1 MGGRAGVFAVLSRI
15 GRLLRQRWLLLAVIV
30 VAVTAGAVFATGYF
44 NDQLKRTIE
53 ATAIVSLDEGQSTS
67 GSGRTATE
75 PSASL
80 SEAQDAAREANQ
92 GFLDENHLVR
102 TDPANNTLEFIAIAR
117 TAEKATT
124 EASDLRNRYLV
135 AVAPPPIED
144 RMEAVLA
151 QADFVQRQLELL
163 SPEAPVVVSDPA
175 VETQRQLLTEQIQSL
190 TSESAR
196 LGVDLVLADTDGEQ
210 EDIQADIDAIEA
222 QIVGL
227 TAELNALPPAADGST
242 GTGRGETAPSAED
255 PGRTDPAVPTDDVPV
270 DDRFQ
275 IESLESLYSDLLAEF
290 QALYIRSVKGEVET
304 LPEIEALDT
313 SGEPVA
319 ALLGGGIG
327 LALGLLIALSAIIL
341 FDRLRPR
348 WWTENDMKQ
357 PLAEVPDRRS
367 GGLETWYWTTG
378 PSPRKEAVQKVAVN
392 LLPLLEA
399 GPAAVGFL
407 GVGVKPRA
415 IRGLTTDL
423 AGTVVTSGR
432 SSLVVDTTGLE
443 NHAKKPDPEAVP
455 WEGPSL
461 GDLLNPWQNGNG
473 RSEDRVER
481 AVAGARRL
489 WPGLSALPSGAGS
502 LYSVEGAMTP
512 VVGQLVETARRTY
525 ALTAVSVA
533 DRGTALSDAFV
544 RKLDSVVIVG
554 RSGKTRLRSAEK
566 LMDRL
571 VALGYPVLG
580 SVLIVRPTRRTIRQ
594 LLRGLFG
601 SRRWAARPGATKK
614 RNQTSAT
621 QVSSN
626 GATAPPEEEADGV
639 IDVREK
645 AEETSASAS

>member
-1 MGGRAGVFAVLSRI
+1 MLTRL
-15 GRLLRQRWLLLAVIV
+15 GRLLRQRWLILAVV
-30 VAVTAGAVFATGYF
+30 VIAVTAGGVFATDYF
-44 NDQLKRTIE
+44 NDQLKQTVE
-53 ATAIVSLDEGQSTS
+53 ATAIVSLDDGPTTS
-67 GSGRTATE
+67 DSGRQATE
-75 PSASL
+75 PSANL
-80 SEAQDAAREANQ
+80 TEAQDMAREANE
-92 GFLDENHLVR
+92 GFLDETHVVK
-102 TDPANNTLEFIAIAR
+102 TDPATNSLEFIAIAR
-117 TAEKATT
+117 TAEEATSD
-124 EASDLRNRYLV
+124 ASDLRNRYLV

-163 SPEAPVVVSDPA
+163 SPEAPPILVNDPA
-175 VETQRQLLTEQIQSL
+175 VETQRQLLTSQIQSL
-190 TSESAR
+190 TSERAN
-196 LGVDLVLADTDGEQ
+196 LEVDLVLAATDSELDA

-227 TAELNALPPAADGST
+227 TAELNALPPPVDGST
-242 GTGRGETAPSAED
+242 GTGRGDTETPAEE
-255 PGRTDPAVPTDDVPV
+255 PGRTDPAVPIDGQPV
-270 DDRFQ
+270 ENRFQ
-275 IESLESLYSDLLAEF
+275 IDSLESLYADLQAEF
-290 QALYIRSVKGEVET
+290 QALYIRSVSGELET

-319 ALLGGGIG
+319 TLLGGGIG

-341 FDRLRPR
+341 FDRLLPR

-399 GPAAVGFL
+399 GPAAVGL
-407 GVGVKPRA
+407 VGVGVKPRA

-461 GDLLNPWQNGNG
+461 GDLLNPWQNGRN
-473 RSEDRVER
+473 EDRVER

-512 VVGQLVETARRTY
+512 VVGQLVETARGSY

-580 SVLIVRPTRRTIRQ
+580 SVLIVRPTRRPLRQ
-594 LLRGLFG
+594 LLRSLFG
-601 SRRWAARPGATKK
+601 KRRLSARPGAT
-614 RNQTSAT
+614 RRRQTSAT
-621 QVSSN
+621 PVSSN
-626 GATAPPEEEADGV
+626 GATAPHEEAV
-639 IDVREK
+639 VDVREPV
-645 AEETSASAS
+645 EETSASAS